1 MKGSFLRL
9 CEIYET
15 VEKLSSRNETIESMA
30 EYLKEL
36 SPEDLRIA
44 VKLSTINFRETLN
57 VSWTTL
63 SEALKGLYKLADADL
78 YKAFNETGD
87 IGSAIKSILE
97 FRSLSRQTLLLT
109 KPLTLEELNLLLR
122 EISKAEGS
130 GSKYK
135 KLKVLKGLFSKASPL
150 EAKYLTRIILGD
162 LRIGVK
168 EGIIAKALSEA
179 FHIPYKALE
188 RALMLSGDLAET
200 AVLAKTHGL
209 NGILNVKYIPFNPI
223 KPMLAGMAY
232 SIKEV
237 IGEFKDRVAFE
248 HKIDGARVQIHVF
261 NGKVKVFSRGLKDVT
276 SSLPEIVDIVKEE
289 PKLKDC
295 VVEGEVIAVDF
306 NGKPLPFQELMHRFK
321 RLRGIEEEARK
332 LPVKLYLFDILVAE
346 GSLMIDEPYITRRN
360 YLIHRVESIPIVDC
374 LITQNLEEAE
384 DFYRRALEA
393 GHEGVVA
400 KRLDS
405 VYHPGVRGR
414 EWLKVK
420 GTLDALDLVIVGG
433 EYGYGRRYKWISD
446 YFLAAL
452 DPALENFTVI
462 GKTFKGLTD
471 AEFENLTKILE
482 NDVVKREGR
491 RVWVKPRIVVEVIYN
506 EIQKS
511 RRYPS
516 GFALRFA
523 RIARIRWDKNVE
535 EADTIDKVRGI
546 YLKQFERKSSIS

>member
-1 MKGSFLRL
+1 M
-9 CEIYET
+9 
-15 VEKLSSRNETIESMA
+15 
-30 EYLKEL
+30 
-36 SPEDLRIA
+36 
-44 VKLSTINFRETLN
+44 
-57 VSWTTL
+57 
-63 SEALKGLYKLADADL
+63 
-78 YKAFNETGD
+78 
-87 IGSAIKSILE
+87 
-97 FRSLSRQTLLLT
+97 
-109 KPLTLEELNLLLR
+109 
-122 EISKAEGS
+122 
-130 GSKYK
+130 
-135 KLKVLKGLFSKASPL
+135 
-150 EAKYLTRIILGD
+150 
-162 LRIGVK
+162 
-168 EGIIAKALSEA
+168 
-179 FHIPYKALE
+179 
-188 RALMLSGDLAET
+188 
-200 AVLAKTHGL
+200 
-209 NGILNVKYIPFNPI
+209 
-223 KPMLAGMAY
+223 
-232 SIKEV
+232 
-237 IGEFKDRVAFE
+237 
-248 HKIDGARVQIHVF
+248 
-261 NGKVKVFSRGLKDVT
+261 
-276 SSLPEIVDIVKEE
+276 
-289 PKLKDC
+289 
-295 VVEGEVIAVDF
+295 
-306 NGKPLPFQELMHRFK
+306 
-321 RLRGIEEEARK
+321 
-332 LPVKLYLFDILVAE
+332 
-346 GSLMIDEPYITRRN
+346 
-360 YLIHRVESIPIVDC
+360 
-374 LITQNLEEAE
+374 EEAE

>member
-1 MKGSFLRL
+1 M
-9 CEIYET
+9 
-15 VEKLSSRNETIESMA
+15 EKLSSRNEIIESIA
-30 EYLKEL
+30 GYLKGL

-44 VKLSTINFRETLN
+44 IKLSTTNFQETLN
-57 VSWTTL
+57 VSWATL
-63 SEALKGLYKLADADL
+63 LEALKDLYKLADADL

-87 IGSAIKSILE
+87 IGSTVKSILE
-97 FRSLSRQTLLLT
+97 SRNFSRQTLLLT
-109 KPLTLEELNLLLR
+109 KPLTLEELNSLLR

-135 KLKVLKGLFSKASPL
+135 KLKILKGLFSKVSPL
-150 EAKYLTRIILGD
+150 EAKYLVRITLGD
-162 LRIGVK
+162 LRIGIK

-179 FHIPYKALE
+179 FHIPYTALE

-200 AVLAKTHGL
+200 AVLAKKHGL
-209 NGILNVKYIPFNPI
+209 NGILNMKYVPFNPI

-237 IGEFKDRVAFE
+237 IDEFKDKTAFE
-248 HKIDGARVQIHVF
+248 YKIDGARVQIHSF
-261 NGKVKVFSRGLKDVT
+261 NGKVKVFSRGLRDVT
-276 SSLPEIVDIVKEE
+276 FSLPEIVNIVEE
-289 PKLKDC
+289 ERKLKNC
-295 VVEGEVIAVDF
+295 VVEGEVIAVDS

-321 RLRGIEEEARK
+321 RLRGIEEEARR
-332 LPVKLYLFDILVAE
+332 LPIKLYLFDILVAG
-346 GSLMIDEPYITRRN
+346 GSLMIDEPYIRRRN
-360 YLIHRVESIPIVDC
+360 YLIQCVESIPIVDC
-374 LITQNLEEAE
+374 LITQNLKEAE

-400 KRLDS
+400 KKLSS
-405 VYHPGVRGR
+405 VYRPGIRGR

-420 GTLDALDLVIVGG
+420 GALDALDLVIVGG

-452 DPALENFTVI
+452 DPATGRFTVI

-511 RRYPS
+511 QKYPS

-523 RIARIRWDKNVE
+523 RIAKIRWDKNVE
-535 EADTIDKVRGI
+535 EVDTIDKVREI
-546 YLKQFERKSSIS
+546 YLKQFERKSSIG